1 VVILPKSISRT
12 FVNKRTIAEALIDR
26 SLTMLVATLILT
38 GSASAQQSIHQV
50 DFGHFVYPLSG
61 PLLGHH
67 GLVWLDPSRSQREI
81 RLVAGSDLKKISS
94 FVMDGKEY
102 AQYEGFKLDS
112 VKFADLTGD
121 ARDEAIVV
129 LRYLTGGTQTSNY
142 VYVYTFE
149 DGHPKLLAYCHT
161 GDRAYSGLY
170 GVNGSGG
177 TLVFELF
184 DPDQAWGNC
193 CSSGVI
199 VRRFRW
205 KGDRFEPI
213 GVPEHRAISPPV
225 SIPPGD

>member
-1 VVILPKSISRT
+1 MG
-12 FVNKRTIAEALIDR
+12 

-38 GSASAQQSIHQV
+38 GSAAAQQSIHQV
-50 DFGHFVYPLSG
+50 DFGNFVYPLSG

-67 GLVWLDPSRSQREI
+67 GLVWLDPSQSRREI
-81 RLVAGSDLKKISS
+81 RLVAGSDLKKTSS
-94 FVMDGKEY
+94 FVMDGREY
-102 AQYEGFKLDS
+102 VQYEGFKLDF

-121 ARDEAIVV
+121 GRDEAIVV
-129 LRYLTGGTQTSNY
+129 LRYLSGGSQTSNY

-170 GVNGSGG
+170 GVNGRGG

-184 DPDQAWGNC
+184 DADHRSGDC

-199 VRRFRW
+199 VRRFKW
-205 KGDRFEPI
+205 QGNRFEPI
-213 GVPEHRAISPPV
+213 GVPEHRAIAAPV
-225 SIPPGD
+225 SIPPGING